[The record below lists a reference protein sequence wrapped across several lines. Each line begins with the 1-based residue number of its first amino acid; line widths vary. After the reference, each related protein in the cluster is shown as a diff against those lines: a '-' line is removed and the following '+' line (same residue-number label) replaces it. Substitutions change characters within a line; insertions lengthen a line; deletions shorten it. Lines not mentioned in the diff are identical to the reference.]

1 MTRNSTIWGG
11 ILILLGFLLL
21 LNSLQINLFHLM
33 VPVALMVLGA
43 WIVYRKTRSDEPNK
57 ESTRYT
63 YNSEQGV
70 YTATVTSAEGTTR
83 ASATVHATGA
93 TSTQSE
99 RMNEEAKVF
108 GDKVKYS
115 KFLGDMFINCDNV
128 NLQNI
133 EISIFIGDLEINL
146 AGGKLQSGLN
156 RMIVSG
162 FLGDCLVLIPKD
174 MPVHVHCS
182 GFIGDV
188 ELLGKRGSGF
198 GNTMDSQTPDYD
210 AASSKLYVAVN
221 NFIGDIRVFR
231 V

>member
-1 MTRNSTIWGG
+1 MTKNSTIWGG
-11 ILILLGFLLL
+11 VLILLGLLLL
-21 LNSLQINLFHLM
+21 LNSLRINLFHFV
-33 VPVALMVLGA
+33 VPVALIALGA
-43 WIVYRKTRSDEPNK
+43 WIVYRKSRPDDPDK
-57 ESTRYT
+57 KDARYT
-63 YNSEQGV
+63 YNAEQGV

-83 ASATVHATGA
+83 ASATVHTEDFKSDRSSRAK
-93 TSTQSE
+93 
-99 RMNEEAKVF
+99 EEAKVF

-115 KFLGDMFINCDNV
+115 KFIGDMFITCDNI
-128 NLQNI
+128 NIQNV
-133 EISIFIGDLEINL
+133 EISIFVGDLEINL
-146 AGGKLQSGLN
+146 TGGKLQSGLN

-182 GFIGDV
+182 GFIGDI

-210 AASSKLYVAVN
+210 AATTKLYIAVN

>member
-1 MTRNSTIWGG
+1 MSRNSTIWGG

-21 LNSLQINLFHLM
+21 LNTLRINLFHFV

-43 WIVYRKTRSDEPNK
+43 WIVYRKTRTDEPNK
-57 ESTRYT
+57 KDARYT
-63 YNSEQGV
+63 YNAEQGV

-83 ASATVHATGA
+83 ASATVHT
-93 TSTQSE
+93 E
-99 RMNEEAKVF
+99 RPSSDQGNRANEEAKVF

-115 KFLGDMFINCDNV
+115 KFLGDMFINCENINIQNV
-128 NLQNI
+128 
-133 EISIFIGDLEINL
+133 EISIFIGDMEINL

-182 GFIGDV
+182 GFIGDI

-198 GNTMDSQTPDYD
+198 GNTMDSQTPEYD
-210 AASSKLYVAVN
+210 AAPSKLYIAVN

>member
-1 MTRNSTIWGG
+1 MTKNSTIWGG
-11 ILILLGFLLL
+11 VLILLGLLLL
-21 LNSLQINLFHLM
+21 LNSLRINLFHFVL
-33 VPVALMVLGA
+33 PLGLIVLGG
-43 WIVYRKTRSDEPNK
+43 WLVYRKTRAEEQPKHSAH
-57 ESTRYT
+57 YT
-63 YNSEQGV
+63 YNSEQGI
-70 YTATVTSAEGTTR
+70 YTATVTSSEGTTR
-83 ASATVHATGA
+83 ASATVHTTGPSSDQPRH
-93 TSTQSE
+93 TT
-99 RMNEEAKVF
+99 EEAKVF

-115 KFLGDMFINCDNV
+115 KFLGDMFITCENV
-128 NLQNI
+128 NLQNV

-146 AGGKLQSGLN
+146 AGGKLQPGLN
-156 RMIVSG
+156 RVIVSG

-198 GNTMDSQTPDYD
+198 GNTLDSETPEYT
-210 AASSKLYVAVN
+210 AATSKLYVAVN

>member
-21 LNSLQINLFHLM
+21 LNSLRINLFHLV

-43 WIVYRKTRSDEPNK
+43 WIVYRKTRPDEPRRG
-57 ESTRYT
+57 TTQYT
-63 YNSEQGV
+63 YNSDQGV
-70 YTATVTSAEGTTR
+70 YTATVTSDAGTTR
-83 ASATVHATGA
+83 ASATVHTTG
-93 TSTQSE
+93 QSSE
-99 RMNEEAKVF
+99 AGQRMNEEARVF

-115 KFLGDMFINCDNV
+115 KFLGDMFINCENV
-128 NLQNI
+128 NLQNV

-146 AGGKLQSGLN
+146 AGGKLHPGLN

-198 GNTMDSQTPDYD
+198 GNTMDSQTPEYD
-210 AASSKLYVAVN
+210 AATAKIYIAVN